1 MMMTATTMETM
12 MNSNDVRVYDGL
24 ALEDRLAELV
34 ADAKFMYG
42 HHSNKSLGYAHWNYD
57 IVKSTSKNI
66 NPIGIPSDYNLL
78 WGIVAPLVP
87 IDAYPIR
94 LYANLH
100 TFGLEGYPH
109 SDSPRNNETTIITYL
124 NREWKREWGGETA
137 FYDGQEIVK
146 SVMPKFGRVVCFPSR
161 MTHCARAVSRICPEA
176 RVTLIVKVRH
186 PQDDPDLVK
195 LSGFLSFHGAKLL
208 KHSGGTLHDHLIRV
222 YELLKAKDLPKN
234 ICLAGGLHSVY
245 GTNSYKHKLITSRDT
260 VQAAFGDLVD
270 NLVFTFSIQDD
281 RPQVFEDS
289 PTWEPLLRII
299 ECANLLDQNSLKKYP
314 NLHKLWRTTHGAI

>member
-1 MMMTATTMETM
+1 MMAME

-34 ADAKFMYG
+34 VNAKFMYG

-137 FYDGQEIVK
+137 FYEGQEIVK

-186 PQDDPDLVK
+186 PQDDPDLVRLDK
-195 LSGFLSFHGAKLL
+195 FLTCANAHKRN
-208 KHSGGTLHDHLIRV
+208 HSNGTLRDHLIRT
-222 YELLKAKDLPKN
+222 YELLKAKGAPTDV
-234 ICLAGGLHSVY
+234 CFAGGLHSVY
-245 GTNSYKHKLITSRDT
+245 GTNSYKYKLITNRT
-260 VQAAFGDLVD
+260 AIQALFGEFVE
-270 NLVFTFSIQDD
+270 NLVFNFSIAD
-281 RPQVFEDS
+281 RPGVFENEER
-289 PTWEPLLRII
+289 EPLLRLI
-299 ECANLLDQNSLKKYP
+299 ECANLMDQHGLKNWP
-314 NLHKLWRTTHGAI
+314 NLHKLWRNFHGAI